1 MSSTRREFIGSLA
14 ASGTGAMPA
23 AQRPPAGGQRDQRRP
38 NVLFAFSDQHR
49 ACSMPGEPYNDAE
62 APNLARL
69 ASQGLSVR
77 NCISNYPVCSP
88 YRGMLLSGRWP
99 YQSGIVDNALP
110 LKTSEFSL
118 GEAFRRQGYRT
129 GYVGKWHLDARGSEG
144 RGFRPEG
151 EARHGFDEWEAWYNT
166 NPHFDRSYKF
176 DRMTRQRLQP
186 KPEFPIWN
194 SDSNMLLPLVS

>member
-14 ASGTGAMPA
+14 VSGASAMPA
-23 AQRPPAGGQRDQRRP
+23 AQRPSAGGQRDRRKP

-62 APNLARL
+62 APNLVRL
-69 ASQGLSVR
+69 ASQGLTVR

-99 YQSGIVDNALP
+99 CQSGIIDNALP

-118 GEAFRRQGYRT
+118 GEAFRHQGYQT
-129 GYVGKWHLDARGSEG
+129 GYVGKWHLDARGTGGAASAPKAKPGTDSMSG
-144 RGFRPEG
+144 RRGTTPTPIST
-151 EARHGFDEWEAWYNT
+151 APT
-166 NPHFDRSYKF
+166 N
-176 DRMTRQRLQP
+176 L
-186 KPEFPIWN
+186 IA
-194 SDSNMLLPLVS
+194 